1 MSVWGCGGVGVG
13 GGGWQIGGGR
23 GCTIRCTLSYF
34 LTLSLSLSLSLP
46 LSLSISLSLSLFLQV
61 CSHGELTVRSFG
73 ADFLCHLIRSALEQE
88 TQEVQ
93 CVCGCMCGV
102 WCRCVWVCVGV
113 WCGCVR
119 GTSAFNL
126 FIRIMPPSLPS
137 WYACT
142 HTHTKCSPT
151 GCPVDASL
159 SP

>member
-1 MSVWGCGGVGVG
+1 MWG
-13 GGGWQIGGGR
+13 GGGGQRGGGR

-61 CSHGELTVRSFG
+61 CFHGELTVRSFG

-102 WCRCVWVCVGV
+102 WCRCVWVCEGDL
-113 WCGCVR
+113 CIQSIYQNNA
-119 GTSAFNL
+119 TL
-126 FIRIMPPSLPS
+126 PSLLVRLH
-137 WYACT
+137 T
-142 HTHTKCSPT
+142 HTH
-151 GCPVDASL
+151 
-159 SP
+159 